1 MRIRITERQMG
12 LLREAMSVG
21 PEGELNITSGGM
33 DNIIGKKIGDV
44 FGSIKGV
51 NIISDKVIAYSKFF
65 ESNGSS
71 FSAIRNAEEYLD
83 SEGYDKGS
91 MYMDY
96 PIAFM
101 KAGKTGVDD
110 GGSTMITTKHGE
122 KRPLVITK
130 YDRLSRENW
139 DEMDGAMLVDPENP
153 DFRDGN
159 VYVIFF
165 NFPD

>member
-1 MRIRITERQMG
+1 MKIIITEKQMD

-21 PEGELNITSGGM
+21 PEGELNISSGGM
-33 DNIIGKKIGDV
+33 DNIVGKKVGEV
-44 FGSIKGV
+44 FSKLPGI
-51 NIISDKVIAYSKFF
+51 NIIGDKVITYSKFF
-65 ESNGSS
+65 EGDGSS
-71 FSAIRNAEEYLD
+71 FSAISHAEKYLD
-83 SEGYDKGS
+83 DEGYDKGS
-91 MYMDY
+91 MQMDY
-96 PIAFM
+96 PIAFVE
-101 KAGKTGVDD
+101 KGKTGVDD
-110 GGSTMITTKHGE
+110 DGSTMIITKYGE
-122 KRPLVITK
+122 ERPLVITK